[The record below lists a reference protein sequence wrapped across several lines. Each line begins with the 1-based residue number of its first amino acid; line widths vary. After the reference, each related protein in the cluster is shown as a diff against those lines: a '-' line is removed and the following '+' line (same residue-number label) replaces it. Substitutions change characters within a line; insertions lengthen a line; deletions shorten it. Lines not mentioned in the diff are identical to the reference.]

1 MSPISRMSTDSRI
14 NIEMS
19 DEIIAV
25 KRGVPI
31 YVGVSESPMKELRM
45 DPLLSIR
52 TNQPVAK
59 TPPNQISDLTGETS
73 IVESLEHLNETES
86 ERIDKALKLVSETV
100 TSSLSEEGGEPLKE
114 IQGPLLHLFQLL
126 QECSFVVHLFYLLI
140 DHSYHRSIRM
150 FISCHRSIVFSTINT
165 NQIIHLKMYN

>member
-45 DPLLSIR
+45 DP
-52 TNQPVAK
+52 
-59 TPPNQISDLTGETS
+59 
-73 IVESLEHLNETES
+73 
-86 ERIDKALKLVSETV
+86 V